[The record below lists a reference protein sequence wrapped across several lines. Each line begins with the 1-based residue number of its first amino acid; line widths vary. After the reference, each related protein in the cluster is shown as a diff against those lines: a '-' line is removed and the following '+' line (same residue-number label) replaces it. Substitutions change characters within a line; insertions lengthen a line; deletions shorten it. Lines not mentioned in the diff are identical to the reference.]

1 MNYYKINGKTCFSVN
16 EYNYEKIDEIEFEKC
31 LKEIYFLY
39 EGKVGRTNNSLIVTS
54 VNELF
59 TATEDIEELSILKMK
74 ENIIDEEISNFIK
87 EKIKEKKVIKL
98 NISYGINFD
107 ENIFK
112 SKKVNLLGLGDVGGT
127 LLIGLRLL
135 GKGIIEE
142 IGIYDLNEDRMKR
155 YEMELNQIV
164 FPNDSDL
171 PKIKIIGVDDLF
183 NCDAFIFTASKF
195 VPEVGNEKTDVRMI
209 QYQANKKIV
218 TIYAKMARKLKYKG
232 MFFVV
237 SDPVDLL
244 CNVVYYESNSNDL
257 NEFDGFGL
265 LPNKVRG
272 FGLGVMNGRANYYSE
287 KMNVN
292 YKNEGRV
299 FGPHGSGLIV
309 ADSIKKYS
317 DINSLELQKKVI
329 EANLRVRDAGFK
341 PYIAPALSSGALSI
355 IETLKGNYNYSTVFI
370 DGIYWG
376 VRNKLINGSV
386 EIERLDLSEDLLF
399 RIKKSYMD
407 LRKIYEEN

>member
-1 MNYYKINGKTCFSVN
+1 MNYYKINGKSCFSLN
-16 EYNYEKIDEIEFEKC
+16 EYRYEKINEVEFEKTFE
-31 LKEIYFLY
+31 EIYFLY
-39 EGKVGRTNNSLIVTS
+39 EGEIGRTNNSLIVTS

-59 TATEDIEELSILKMK
+59 MITENIDELSILKMK
-74 ENIIDEEISNFIK
+74 ENNVSEEVSDFII

-98 NISYGINFD
+98 NVSYDINFD

-171 PKIKIIGVDDLF
+171 PKIKIIDADDLF

-195 VPEVGNEKTDVRMI
+195 VPEVGNEKIDVRMV

-218 TIYAKMARKLKYKG
+218 AIYAKMARKLKYKG

-244 CNVVYYESNSNDL
+244 CNVVYYESNSNEL
-257 NEFDGFGL
+257 SEFDGFGL

-287 KMNVN
+287 KMNMN

-309 ADSIKKYS
+309 ADSIKEYN
-317 DINSLELQKKVI
+317 DINSLELQEKVI
-329 EANLRVRDAGFK
+329 EANLRVRDVGFK

-376 VRNKLINGSV
+376 ARNKFVNGSV
-386 EIERLDLSEDLLF
+386 EIERLNLSENLLF

>member
-1 MNYYKINGKTCFSVN
+1 
-16 EYNYEKIDEIEFEKC
+16 
-31 LKEIYFLY
+31 LY
-39 EGKVGRTNNSLIVTS
+39 EGEIGRTNNSLIVTS

-59 TATEDIEELSILKMK
+59 MITENIDELSILKMK
-74 ENIIDEEISNFIK
+74 ENNVSEEVSDFII

-98 NISYGINFD
+98 NVSYDINFD

-164 FPNDSDL
+164 FPNDSEL
-171 PKIKIIGVDDLF
+171 PKIKIIDADDLF

-195 VPEVGNEKTDVRMI
+195 VPEVGNEKIDVRMV

-218 TIYAKMARKLKYKG
+218 AIYAKMARKLKYKG

-244 CNVVYYESNSNDL
+244 CNVVYYESNSNEL
-257 NEFDGFGL
+257 SEFDGFGL

-287 KMNVN
+287 KMNMN

-309 ADSIKKYS
+309 ADSIKEYN
-317 DINSLELQKKVI
+317 DINSLELQEKVI
-329 EANLRVRDAGFK
+329 EANLRVRDVGFK

-376 VRNKLINGSV
+376 ARNKFVNGSV
-386 EIERLDLSEDLLF
+386 EIERLNLSENLLF